1 MGYSDVETANNG
13 SVALGKL
20 ITAEVPFGLLITD
33 LNIPEMD
40 GVQFSKQVNNSGFKG
55 GVILL
60 SGENSQ
66 ILAAAYGLAKAYPM
80 NNVGALQNPLRPNKL
95 EDILKKFDP
104 TSKEIRHTVAQKTIT
119 RKELIEGMRG
129 SANNQLHLVYQPKV
143 SLITG
148 EIAGIETLARW
159 WNRERGV
166 LGPGTFIPLAQAM
179 GEIDNLS
186 NQIYT
191 DLLS

>member
-1 MGYSDVETANNG
+1 
-13 SVALGKL
+13 
-20 ITAEVPFGLLITD
+20 
-33 LNIPEMD
+33 
-40 GVQFSKQVNNSGFKG
+40 
-55 GVILL
+55 
-60 SGENSQ
+60 
-66 ILAAAYGLAKAYPM
+66 
-80 NNVGALQNPLRPNKL
+80 
-95 EDILKKFDP
+95 
-104 TSKEIRHTVAQKTIT
+104 
-119 RKELIEGMRG
+119 MRG
-129 SANNQLHLVYQPKV
+129 SANNQLDWVYQPKV

-191 DLLS
+191 DVLS